1 MDLARFPRFRLCH
14 APTPLEP
21 MDRLSALL
29 GGPRLWVKRDD
40 CTGLATGGNKTRKLE
55 FLIGAAL
62 AEGADTVLTV
72 GATQSNHVRQ
82 TAAAAAK
89 AGLACEVLLER
100 RITDAGVE
108 YDRSGN
114 VLLDGL
120 LGARIHYVPK
130 GTDMDAALETLA
142 EEIRIR
148 SGRPY
153 AFPAGGSNPVGAL
166 GYAWVAG
173 EIEAQANDRDLRF
186 AALVHATGSAGTQAG
201 LVAGFAANSNA
212 TPVLGISVG
221 KPRET
226 LEQTVRDL
234 AAETAELLGI
244 TSGVE
249 AGATAVDDG
258 YFGTAYGV
266 PTPGMIEAVELTAR
280 HEGLLLD
287 PVYSGKAMAGLIDH
301 VRNGTWQAGE
311 DVLFLHTGGI
321 AGLFGYRS
329 TFDRDNGADSADD
342 TD

>member
-114 VLLDGL
+114 VLLDGM

-130 GTDMDAALETLA
+130 GTDMDAALDALA

-148 SGRPY
+148 GGRPY
-153 AFPAGGSNPVGAL
+153 AFPAGGSSPVGAL
-166 GYAWVAG
+166 GYAWVAA
-173 EIEAQANDRDLRF
+173 EIEAQAMERGLRP
-186 AALVHATGSAGTQAG
+186 AAIVHATGSAGTQAG
-201 LVAGFAANSNA
+201 LVAGLAANSNA
-212 TPVLGISVG
+212 TPVLGIAVG
-221 KPRET
+221 KPRPVMEA
-226 LEQTVRDL
+226 LVRDL
-234 AAETAELLGI
+234 ASSTADLLGLRGGI
-244 TSGVE
+244 DD
-249 AGATAVDDG
+249 AATVVNAD

-266 PTPGMIEAVELTAR
+266 PTPGMIEAVELAAR
-280 HEGLLLD
+280 QEGLLLD
-287 PVYSGKAMAGLIDH
+287 PVYSGKAMAGLIDL
-301 VRNGTWQAGE
+301 VRKGSWKTGD

-329 TFDRDNGADSADD
+329 TFDRDGGGG
-342 TD
+342 